1 MYRQEMFTTQLLSHK
16 ILNLGDCCNQG
27 AYKNK
32 SCSNSPSLNAVII
45 NLNPLPFVGGLLYR
59 LGFFN
64 PSVLKEK
71 KKRICDKFILIII
84 LHRRTSELFI
94 EEAYIYII

>member
-16 ILNLGDCCNQG
+16 ILDVTV
-27 AYKNK
+27 AIRVPIKNK

-84 LHRRTSELFI
+84 LHRRTSEFLI